1 MSQHSDSNQQPLS
14 PMELLM
20 SEEWLRKAV
29 ESEDKVKG
37 NIGAGL
43 DWGDAFGELMLNPE
57 LLGRLTALRISLNR
71 EIRLLL
77 NDWNLGT
84 ATDSAAKT
92 ARSLL
97 LEKLKSP
104 TPLLREKISVVLQNS
119 ELFGEEF
126 ISNHGVLRELIAV
139 MLQQED
145 WKTISRVAGDFLS
158 AQIMSQATSEKISV

>member
-1 MSQHSDSNQQPLS
+1 MSQHLDSNQQPLS
-14 PMELLM
+14 PLDLLM
-20 SEEWLRKAV
+20 NEEWLRKAV
-29 ESEDKVKG
+29 KSEDKVRG

-43 DWGDAFGELMLNPE
+43 DWGTAFGELMLNPE
-57 LLGRLTALRISLNR
+57 LLGHLTTLRISLNR

-84 ATDSAAKT
+84 ATPTAAKT
-92 ARSLL
+92 ARLLL

-104 TPLLREKISVVLQNS
+104 TPKVRSRISAILHSS

-126 ISNHGVLRELIAV
+126 ISNHGLLRELITV
-139 MLQQED
+139 MLTVED

-158 AQIMSQATSEKISV
+158 AQIMSQAESEKISV